1 MAVKKPERLSI
12 QQADKVGFCFGV
24 KRAIDVLEKIA
35 RERGGI
41 ETLGAVVHN
50 EQVLERLAK
59 LGVKLAK
66 DLDSIQG
73 DTVVTSSHGIGPQL
87 EEQIR
92 DRHIAIIST
101 TCPFVHRAQVAARR
115 LAEAGFF
122 VVIYGDAE
130 HPEVKGILGWTK
142 GRGVAAMDETFI
154 SRLDHIPRRL
164 GILSQTTQVPNQF
177 TDFVKKLID
186 AAFTRDSEMRIIDTI
201 CHDIRER
208 QAAAL
213 RLAGQVDLMLV
224 VGGHHSANTNRLAEL
239 CAAVTET
246 HLIETAEQIQP
257 SWLKGKKRIGV
268 TAGASTDEQ
277 TVNEV
282 LKALEGWAI

>member
-1 MAVKKPERLSI
+1 MVMEESGQLKI

-24 KRAIDVLEKIA
+24 KRAIDILEKVA
-35 RERGGI
+35 RERGGV

-50 EQVLERLAK
+50 EQVLERLAR

-66 DLDSIQG
+66 DVDSIQG
-73 DTVVTSSHGIGPQL
+73 DIVVTSSHGISPQL
-87 EEQIR
+87 EEKIR
-92 DRHIAIIST
+92 ERHIGIIST
-101 TCPFVHRAQVAARR
+101 TCPFVRRAQQAARR

-142 GRGVAAMDETFI
+142 GRGIAAMDETFL
-154 SRLDHIPRRL
+154 SRLSHVPRRL
-164 GILSQTTQVPNQF
+164 GILSQTTQVPDQF
-177 TDFVKKLID
+177 TDFIKKLID
-186 AAFTRDSEMRIIDTI
+186 AAFTRDSEIRIIDTI

-213 RLAGQVDLMLV
+213 RLARQVDLMLV

-239 CAAVTET
+239 CATATET
-246 HLIETAEQIQP
+246 HLIETAEEIQP
-257 SWLKGKKRIGV
+257 AWLEGKRHIGI

-282 LKALEGWAI
+282 LKALAG

>member
-1 MAVKKPERLSI
+1 MVVEKPKKLKI

-24 KRAIDVLEKIA
+24 KRAIDILEKVA
-35 RERGGI
+35 RERGGV

-50 EQVLERLAK
+50 EQVLQRLAR
-59 LGVKLAK
+59 LGVRLAR
-66 DLDSIQG
+66 DVDSIQG
-73 DTVVTSSHGIGPQL
+73 DIVVTSSHGISPQL
-87 EEQIR
+87 EEKIR
-92 DRHIAIIST
+92 DRHIDIIST
-101 TCPFVHRAQVAARR
+101 TCPFVRRAQQAARR

-142 GRGVAAMDETFI
+142 GRGIAAMDETFL
-154 SRLDHIPRRL
+154 SRLDQVPRRL
-164 GILSQTTQVPNQF
+164 GILSQTTQVPDQF
-177 TDFVKKLID
+177 TDFVKRLIE

-213 RLAGQVDLMLV
+213 RLARQVDLMLV

-239 CAAVTET
+239 CATATET
-246 HLIETAEQIQP
+246 HLIETAEEIQP
-257 SWLKGKKRIGV
+257 AWLEGKKRIGV

-282 LKALEGWAI
+282 LKALAG